1 MKLDINLFCQ
11 AEDNITEALNLMT
24 DVFGKDILGSSNY
37 EEWYTYRTD
46 IQNVYS
52 NYVVYAQVILSQMI
66 YDKINPT
73 KEALK
78 SLDFDAAYR
87 NYQINK
93 IYNDDSL
100 TDNKKDRLITYE
112 INEYNDLVKKELE
125 GKKNLTLEEIQLLQ
139 SVYNSELMQLASEM
153 ELPQNKNQTEDLLLK
168 YYEKATASNN
178 LLIDYYN
185 KKPWNT
191 MTEEDIKQLS
201 ACQKSNEAIGTQKAE
216 IINNKAAKEEA
227 LKKAKEEK
235 EEYEQMA
242 WWEKA
247 LTNTGTF
254 VLSVG
259 EGIVSVGEDIVDGAV
274 TLGGGLVSYAA
285 DGLGFDEFS
294 KSVKEGTENF
304 VSYDFSGTC
313 YDWIVDKTGLN
324 EYSAYGNFHT
334 AGNIIGTMAG
344 YVGLSLIPGG
354 ALVTGGLSAVAAA
367 GDASQRAFNEG
378 ATFDQAFASSAVAG
392 TFGFGVGVGLN
403 QVQAAAKGAASV
415 GQVARYAAAGG
426 GVAAIEPVANSV
438 TQYVAYAND
447 GSMSLSEFGDY
458 YVKSGGLQ
466 STIMAFGIGGIST
479 GTASLKPNKQVNNVD
494 DIQVDEYERIQNELT
509 EIYSGRKAVS
519 DEYISELQN
528 QLKVFRENNLSS
540 AYGTTVEF
548 ETPKIWGGDI
558 DDATNNARLTI
569 EYLKK
574 NSNSYEDILESSK
587 DIAHSLSKESNYTV
601 LDNSMD
607 LYHSDNL
614 RATVE
619 YYSWNGAQVRAQI
632 ANPEITKLPYNEQTA
647 LIQAEAKKMASIV
660 ESTPGATLREK
671 LANSDFYSNKQIDDI
686 VNAATANAKNA
697 SINGMYSLT
706 GVNGAPRSHASI
718 NDYYLDMSQKWDG
731 GLNGHITPEYRD
743 YVVSGF
749 KNSNSTNTVS
759 SIYSNNNLKFAI
771 NTPGAKDSDILQ
783 LSMWD
788 REPKIEVDM
797 QNKSFGR
804 VGDRQFVSPVEDSD
818 TLFKNITNAK
828 SDVNTQAVVGQ
839 ATGLPTSGNDR
850 LTRIS
855 IDTTQDVAIHNGTE
869 AGSCK
874 EALSGGLPVYEVE
887 GKQFKMREAT
897 IESVNFADEDIGKL
911 NLTVDNFDPDTGN
924 LISTYKLVKES
935 DGKTYLVLQ

>member
-24 DVFGKDILGSSNY
+24 DVFGKDILGSFNY

-139 SVYNSELMQLASEM
+139 SVYNSELLQLASEM

-479 GTASLKPNKQVNNVD
+479 GTASLKPNKQVNLAEKFNPAEMDTLDVNYYLSNLSPEEKSLFWENLYSD
-494 DIQVDEYERIQNELT
+494 YDHVSGYDISVKKLE
-509 EIYSGRKAVS
+509 VS
-519 DEYISELQN
+519 DLAKDSRVKVSVGDKKLYIKEQMVKDLKSQYPDIEMFSDIELQQKFPDIYLEKSK
-528 QLKVFRENNLSS
+528 QLYVDRSVNYNAKWTVDSRLKSKAFDKYEQKFGVGAFNKLDYMEQQKVISDYIKSVQNYDDLLVEQQIIEANKANKVLGSLEESYNSKTYTDDKAFADVINLLEADVAQESYHSSSSLASFNKSLGSANPDDMIKVYIFQDANGNGAVKFGGGIGRPEEGAFVMTEETYNSLINNRDIFDETGKLVNTGNN
-540 AYGTTVEF
+540 GTQTKSTGSIELGKKLGGVDFGNDIYTVEV
-548 ETPKIWGGDI
+548 ELPRSKVEM
-558 DDATNNARLTI
+558 ARG
-569 EYLKK
+569 
-574 NSNSYEDILESSK
+574 SY
-587 DIAHSLSKESNYTV
+587 
-601 LDNSMD
+601 
-607 LYHSDNL
+607 
-614 RATVE
+614 
-619 YYSWNGAQVRAQI
+619 NGAFKGDW
-632 ANPEITKLPYNEQTA
+632 AN
-647 LIQAEAKKMASIV
+647 
-660 ESTPGATLREK
+660 
-671 LANSDFYSNKQIDDI
+671 
-686 VNAATANAKNA
+686 NAKN
-697 SINGMYSLT
+697 
-706 GVNGAPRSHASI
+706 P
-718 NDYYLDMSQKWDG
+718 
-731 GLNGHITPEYRD
+731 
-743 YVVSGF
+743 SGYEAF
-749 KNSNSTNTVS
+749 IKPTNV
-759 SIYSNNNLKFAI
+759 F
-771 NTPGAKDSDILQ
+771 DSDYNINIISHSSTLNEEQILEK
-783 LSMWD
+783 M
-788 REPKIEVDM
+788 I
-797 QNKSFGR
+797 
-804 VGDRQFVSPVEDSD
+804 
-818 TLFKNITNAK
+818 KNIK
-828 SDVNTQAVVGQ
+828 
-839 ATGLPTSGNDR
+839 
-850 LTRIS
+850 
-855 IDTTQDVAIHNGTE
+855 
-869 AGSCK
+869 
-874 EALSGGLPVYEVE
+874 
-887 GKQFKMREAT
+887 
-897 IESVNFADEDIGKL
+897 
-911 NLTVDNFDPDTGN
+911 
-924 LISTYKLVKES
+924 
-935 DGKTYLVLQ
+935 